1 MEGIIELKRAS
12 NSGDLKV
19 WEWLFRVLEYLGV
32 DGMSSE
38 ESSVENNR
46 VVYRVKI
53 MAWRRDITDCL
64 NMIDKQRHLIPGLF
78 SNSGSKGVAKQRGGG
93 PGFLVLDRAPVLKLP
108 RAFYD
113 DAWFNSIDERRQLT
127 LKVSKERFEWLKVHA
142 QMI

>member
-12 NSGDLKV
+12 NSGDLKI

-93 PGFLVLDRAPVLKLP
+93 PVFLVLDRAPVLKLP
-108 RAFYD
+108 HAFYN
-113 DAWFNSIDERRQLT
+113 DAWFNSIGERRQLT
-127 LKVSKERFEWLKVHA
+127 LKVSKERFEWLKVLR
-142 QMI
+142 